1 MELYFNFLDWFYS
14 SGGGT
19 FLYWLKFA
27 ATFFSIVF
35 FGTIIYINILM
46 FRINRP
52 LKTVLETVEE
62 AVEQNFGKIPAS
74 MKTDI
79 SAKWQS
85 VLDKAASP
93 NPSDWK
99 LAVLEADSIM
109 DDLLKRIGLQGETMG
124 ERLKQLDR
132 SKLSAIDE
140 LWEAH
145 KIRNLIAH
153 DPNRAVSRQEIDRA
167 VDGFEKALDE
177 LDFIE

>member
-14 SGGGT
+14 SGGET
-19 FLYWLKFA
+19 LIFWIKIFA
-27 ATFFSIVF
+27 GFFSIIF
-35 FGTIIYINILM
+35 FAAIVYINVLF
-46 FRINRP
+46 FRLRRP
-52 LKTVLETVEE
+52 KKTALEAIEEIVEE
-62 AVEQNFGKIPAS
+62 SFGKIPDS
-74 MKTDI
+74 MKTDV
-79 SAKWQS
+79 SQKWQS

-99 LAVLEADSIM
+99 LAVIEADSIT

-124 ERLKQLDR
+124 ERLKQFDR
-132 SKLSAIDE
+132 SKLNSIDE

-153 DPNRAVSRQEIDRA
+153 DPNRPVSRQEIDKA
-167 VDGFEKALDE
+167 IDGYEKSLDE